1 MLDAIEEAARALP
14 GDGWTNRI
22 ADEQPKGAAEEFLTL
37 VRRQVYAR
45 ATDARSPYGLECEAG
60 PPVEGLIEAAD
71 ALDRALR
78 RMVQPMLGLRGELLA
93 RLDRSEEHTSE
104 LQSLMRIS
112 YAVFCLQ
119 KKNKIN

>member
-1 MLDAIEEAARALP
+1 MTHSFPTRRASERDRPAALEMLDAIEEAARALP

-60 PPVEGLIEAAD
+60 PPVEGLIEA
-71 ALDRALR
+71 
-78 RMVQPMLGLRGELLA
+78 
-93 RLDRSEEHTSE
+93 RSEEHTSE
-104 LQSLMRIS
+104 LQSLMRNS
-112 YAVFCLQ
+112 DAVFCL
-119 KKNKIN
+119 KK